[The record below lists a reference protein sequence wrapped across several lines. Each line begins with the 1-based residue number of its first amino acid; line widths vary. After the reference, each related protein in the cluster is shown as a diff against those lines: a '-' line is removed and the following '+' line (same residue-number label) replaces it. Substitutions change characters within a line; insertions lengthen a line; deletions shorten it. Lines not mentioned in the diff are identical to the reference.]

1 MVFGKIW
8 GNLSGLSIS
17 IKVLVIGDAF
27 KFPCISCDSKWANG
41 PVLNM
46 HLKVD
51 HKMPEIH
58 TCDKCGKCL
67 KKKVSLLSHIK
78 VDHENIKDHVCHLC
92 GRGFARQQVTI
103 ALHVQILVLLSILKK
118 SKLFW
123 GKFTVLWVVLVY
135 FGVFW
140 YTLGYFGDTL
150 RTLWGTFC
158 VLLGHFR

>member
-1 MVFGKIW
+1 
-8 GNLSGLSIS
+8 
-17 IKVLVIGDAF
+17 
-27 KFPCISCDSKWANG
+27 
-41 PVLNM
+41 M

-103 ALHVQILVLLSILKK
+103 AFMSKFWYLKP
-118 SKLFW
+118 KLFCEEDLQLFHSLW
-123 GKFTVLWVVLVY
+123 GN
-135 FGVFW
+135 
-140 YTLGYFGDTL
+140 LGYYVL
-150 RTLWGTFC
+150 LWGTLGNIGE
-158 VLLGHFR
+158 LLGIWSNWELWGTLGTLWITLWYLGTFEEL

>member
-1 MVFGKIW
+1 M
-8 GNLSGLSIS
+8 SDQSIS
-17 IKVLVIGDAF
+17 KEVLVIGDAF

-103 ALHVQILVLLSILKK
+103 AFMSNFWYLKP
-118 SKLFW
+118 KLFW
-123 GKFTVLWVVLVY
+123 RRFTAPSVTLGY

-140 YTLGYFGDTL
+140 DTLGYFGNTL
-150 RTLWGTFC
+150 VYFLCTFGTL
-158 VLLGHFR
+158 

>member
-1 MVFGKIW
+1 MLHTYGSWEFFFSEFFH
-8 GNLSGLSIS
+8 LSDLSIS
-17 IKVLVIGDAF
+17 ILILVIGDAF

-92 GRGFARQQVTI
+92 GRGFARQQVLI
-103 ALHVQILVLLSILKK
+103 AFMSKFGYLKP
-118 SKLFW
+118 KLCW
-123 GKFTVLWVVLVY
+123 
-135 FGVFW
+135 
-140 YTLGYFGDTL
+140 
-150 RTLWGTFC
+150 R
-158 VLLGHFR
+158 